1 MLKRTAHKNVD
12 TAAKQIWLPSMPSTG
27 IYERTSRKRNYNKQE
42 DAVDSVI
49 GSIRLSDI
57 LVVTKAAKANIVY
70 CRKLCVCVCGEHD
83 VQAAVTDLTS
93 RCNVYFCI
101 CPNTERPAN
110 WINPFPLY
118 TTVCF
123 RNLKS
128 WKMCWCQQI
137 MEKIIE
143 KNDNWRTS

>member
-1 MLKRTAHKNVD
+1 
-12 TAAKQIWLPSMPSTG
+12 MPSTG

-110 WINPFPLY
+110 
-118 TTVCF
+118 
-123 RNLKS
+123 
-128 WKMCWCQQI
+128 
-137 MEKIIE
+137 
-143 KNDNWRTS
+143 